1 MFDQSGR
8 TWRVKVYVE
17 GASVRKVG
25 AFKSTSGGRAG
36 EGKRKLEGKGKT
48 GQNVG
53 KVVSVF
59 GNFG

>member
-1 MFDQSGR
+1 
-8 TWRVKVYVE
+8 VE
-17 GASVRKVG
+17 GAGVRKVG
-25 AFKSTSGGRAG
+25 AFNSTSGGRAG